1 MVLCHKLV
9 QMPLLQRQAHSVSM
23 RSPVNLAQA
32 ARDRVAP
39 IHILQLNHRKHRNHH
54 HPFRV
59 NSVFNAPAQI
69 ASSATRL
76 VE

>member
-1 MVLCHKLV
+1 ML
-9 QMPLLQRQAHSVSM
+9 LLQLQAHSVLM
-23 RSPVNLAQA
+23 PSPVNLARA
-32 ARDRVAP
+32 AHDPVVP
-39 IHILQLNHRKHRNHH
+39 IHILQLSYRRHRNH

-59 NSVFNAPAQI
+59 NSVSSAPVQI